1 MAYIDNSFQ
10 IAQFLV
16 IDTSVSK
23 DEIFSR
29 NGSGEYNMSGLC
41 VFIPTQKYPVIYNNK
56 CIAMAEIED
65 CQMSAHNN
73 KIFTAVFYR
82 YVEISPEDANAF
94 THLWMMNAP
103 AEQKQSFATPGS
115 MGFNTKKSAP
125 MTKTNDSE
133 SRAPWSKSR
142 NENRGK
148 SKHSPYRFTKDTGR
162 FEDL

>member
-16 IDTSVSK
+16 IDTSISK

-29 NGSGEYNMSGLC
+29 NGSGEYTMNGLY

-82 YVEISPEDANAF
+82 YVEISTEDANAF

-103 AEQKQSFATPGS
+103 ADQKQSFATPGS
-115 MGFNTKKSAP
+115 MGFNTKKSA
-125 MTKTNDSE
+125 TVTQSNDSE
-133 SRAPWSKSR
+133 YRAPWSKSR
-142 NENRGK
+142 NQGK
-148 SKHSPYRFTKDTGR
+148 SKSSPYRSTKDTGR
-162 FEDL
+162 FKDL

>member
-10 IAQFLV
+10 IPQFLV

-23 DEIFSR
+23 NDIFTR
-29 NGSGEYNMSGLC
+29 NGRGEYTLSGLY
-41 VFIPTQKYPVIYNNK
+41 VFIPTQKYPVIYNNR
-56 CIAMAEIED
+56 CIAMVEIED
-65 CQMSAHNN
+65 CQMSAHNGKVN
-73 KIFTAVFYR
+73 TSVFYS
-82 YVEISPEDANAF
+82 YVEISADDMNAF

-115 MGFNTKKSAP
+115 MGFNVKKSAP
-125 MTKTNDSE
+125 VVKSNDSE
-133 SRAPWSKSR
+133 YRAPWSRSR

-148 SKHSPYRFTKDTGR
+148 SKNSPYRSTKDTGR